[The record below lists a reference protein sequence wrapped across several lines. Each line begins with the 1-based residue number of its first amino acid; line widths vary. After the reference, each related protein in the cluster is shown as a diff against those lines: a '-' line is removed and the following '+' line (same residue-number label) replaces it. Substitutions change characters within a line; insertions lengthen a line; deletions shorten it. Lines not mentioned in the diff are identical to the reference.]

1 MRAPARARHETR
13 LECGMPIH
21 AAHAPR
27 RASRLSAAPMPPGSA
42 FVAFEV
48 RFVWHFPQAVP
59 ASLGPWAVFASV
71 LVTQLGMPVPA
82 VPMLIVGGTMA
93 AMGQAS
99 YASMLV
105 AAVAATVLADSM
117 WFFAGR
123 ARGRRLL
130 NALVRFLAVA
140 RHDAAHR
147 AQGAR
152 KARRAAARARE
163 VPAGP
168 GARVRA
174 AARHD
179 GRRRVGVPVLGR
191 GGRVALG
198 ERVAFGGAALH
209 DEIVRL
215 MQWVSA
221 SGGTLFDAFAAI
233 FVTFLLYRWAMR
245 MRFRRWLAKI
255 RISPQQLDAM
265 LKSAAPPIVFDARPR
280 AVREKEAYRSRA
292 RIRSISI
299 RRIRCI
305 PI

>member
-1 MRAPARARHETR
+1 
-13 LECGMPIH
+13 MPIH

-130 NALVRFLAVA
+130 NALVRFSLSLDTTL
-140 RHDAAHR
+140 RI
-147 AQGAR
+147 AR
-152 KARRAAARARE
+152 KVFE
-163 VPAGP
+163 KH
-168 GARVRA
+168 GA
-174 AARHD
+174 
-179 GRRRVGVPVLGR
+179 PLLVL
-191 GGRVALG
+191 A
-198 ERVAFGGAALH
+198 
-209 DEIVRL
+209 
-215 MQWVSA
+215 
-221 SGGTLFDAFAAI
+221 
-233 FVTFLLYRWAMR
+233 
-245 MRFRRWLAKI
+245 
-255 RISPQQLDAM
+255 
-265 LKSAAPPIVFDARPR
+265 
-280 AVREKEAYRSRA
+280 
-292 RIRSISI
+292 
-299 RRIRCI
+299 
-305 PI
+305 